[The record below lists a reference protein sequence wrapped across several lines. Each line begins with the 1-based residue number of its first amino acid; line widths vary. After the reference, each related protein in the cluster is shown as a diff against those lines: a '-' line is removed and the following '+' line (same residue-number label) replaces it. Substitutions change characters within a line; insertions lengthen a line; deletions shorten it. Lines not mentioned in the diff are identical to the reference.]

1 MQEVSAERQPLHE
14 AAYDGNEI
22 SVKLLLEGGAD
33 IEAADLLG
41 RTSLHHAAMTPL
53 SRAIESL
60 LKAGANVN
68 AKSERGKTPLHEAAY
83 YGSETSVKLMLEG
96 GADVKARCSSGKSAL
111 DLVIKNSEARELR
124 REERLEKVRM
134 LQEATDRLEEKKRDE
149 SV

>member
-22 SVKLLLEGGAD
+22 SVKLL
-33 IEAADLLG
+33 
-41 RTSLHHAAMTPL
+41 
-53 SRAIESL
+53 
-60 LKAGANVN
+60 
-68 AKSERGKTPLHEAAY
+68 
-83 YGSETSVKLMLEG
+83 LEG